1 MKIGTEEIQT
11 LFKQGD
17 LVIYN
22 FLPKQLP
29 GRPKVT
35 WSAYLEW
42 GGKHLQDLPEGF
54 QIIVDDYNRHFVV
67 KGGKWKEGEEGGEK

>member
-11 LFKQGD
+11 LFEQGN

-22 FLPKQLP
+22 FLKQQSP
-29 GRPKVT
+29 GRPPVT

-42 GGKHLQDLPEGF
+42 AGKHLQDLPEGF
-54 QIIVDDYNRHFVV
+54 QIIVDGYNRPFVV
-67 KGGKWKEGEEGGEK
+67 KGGKWKEGEDGGGE